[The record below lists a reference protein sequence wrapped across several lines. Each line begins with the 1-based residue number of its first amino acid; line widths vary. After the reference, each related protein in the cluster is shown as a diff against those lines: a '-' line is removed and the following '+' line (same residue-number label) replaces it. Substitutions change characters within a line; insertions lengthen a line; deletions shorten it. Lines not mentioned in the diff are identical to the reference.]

1 MIWMFNK
8 RTGEVMTQQ
17 LINWGVDHI
26 YGMPG
31 DSINEL
37 IDDLRK
43 RQDEIE
49 FIQVRHEETGA
60 LSAAAYA
67 KLTGKI
73 GVTAAIAGPG
83 AVHLLN
89 GLYDAKADSAP
100 VLAIVGQVH
109 SEEVGTGAFQEIN
122 LERMFDDVAVFNRRA
137 ETEAQ
142 LPDLLDQAIKE
153 AYAHK
158 GVSVLIVPDDLF
170 AAKQTDE
177 VRLTSGDYYRPEI
190 FPSQNQLNEAREMI
204 EKAEKP
210 IILAGQ
216 GTRNAPNE
224 LIDFAESIKAPII
237 LSLLAKGVIP
247 DNHPYCL
254 GQHGQIGTKP
264 AYHAMKETDLLI
276 LVGTQFPYRDFLPDD
291 VTAIQIDNKP
301 ENLGKYYPIEV
312 GLAGDSKE
320 TLAALTKLT
329 PSVEKRE
336 YLEYYQEKMNDWRI
350 ALQEEKR
357 STENPLHAPQVM
369 YELEKHM
376 EPGAI
381 ISGDVGNVTVW
392 LSRFLH
398 LVNQKFVLSGWLATM
413 GSGLPG
419 AIAAKKAY
427 PDKQVI
433 GVSGDG
439 GFSMVMHD
447 FVTAVKYDLPIKM
460 IVLNNSKIGMIK
472 YEQEQMG
479 HLNYATNL
487 GEVDF
492 AKFAEACGGE
502 GYRIE
507 SYEELST
514 KMKQA
519 FVSEK
524 PVLIDVVIE
533 DQAPLP
539 GKINY
544 QSAVNFSK
552 YIVKEFFESGNL
564 DLPDMKKALKRL
576 T

>member
-1 MIWMFNK
+1 MFNK

>member
-1 MIWMFNK
+1 MA
-8 RTGEVMTQQ
+8 QQ

-43 RQDEIE
+43 RKEEIE
-49 FIQVRHEETGA
+49 FLQIRHEETGA
-60 LSAAAYA
+60 LAAAAYA
-67 KLTGKI
+67 KLTGKL
-73 GVTAAIAGPG
+73 GVTLSIAGPG
-83 AVHLLN
+83 AVHLMN
-89 GLYDAKADSAP
+89 GLYDAKADRAP
-100 VLAIVGQVH
+100 VLAIVGQVQ
-109 SEEVGTGAFQEIN
+109 SEEVGTDAFQEIN

-153 AYAHK
+153 AYTNK

-170 AAKQTDE
+170 AKKQTSD
-177 VRLTSGDYYRPEI
+177 VRLTSGEYYKPEI
-190 FPSQNQLNEAREMI
+190 FPRQEHLNEARQLLEN
-204 EKAEKP
+204 AERP
-210 IILAGQ
+210 IILAGK
-216 GTRNAPNE
+216 GTKHASNE
-224 LIDFAESIKAPII
+224 LIHFAETIKAPII

-264 AYHAMKETDLLI
+264 SYNAMKETDLLI
-276 LVGTQFPYRDFLPDD
+276 LVGTQFPYRDFLPED
-291 VTAIQIDNKP
+291 VKAIQIDNNP
-301 ENLGKYYPIEV
+301 GNLGKYYPIEL

-320 TLAALTKLT
+320 TLAALSELI
-329 PSVEKRE
+329 PPVEKRN

-357 STENPLHAPQVM
+357 QEDNPLHAPQVM
-369 YELEKHM
+369 YEIEKNM
-376 EPGAI
+376 QPGAV

-392 LSRFLH
+392 LARFLH
-398 LVNQKFVLSGWLATM
+398 LVNQKFIISGWLATM

-419 AIAAKKAY
+419 AIAAQKAY

-433 GVSGDG
+433 GVAGDG
-439 GFSMVMHD
+439 GFSMGMHD

-460 IVLNNSKIGMIK
+460 VILNNSKIGMIK

-487 GEVDF
+487 GEMNF

-502 GYRIE
+502 GYRIQ
-507 SYEELST
+507 SYEELGP

-519 FVSEK
+519 FLSNK
-524 PVLIDVVIE
+524 PVIIDVVIE

-539 GKINY
+539 GKIDY
-544 QSAVNFSK
+544 RSAVNFSK
-552 YIVKEFFESGNL
+552 YIVAEFFDTGNL

-576 T
+576 R

>member
-1 MIWMFNK
+1 MFEK
-8 RTGEVMTQQ
+8 RTGEVITQQ
-17 LINWGVDHI
+17 LIDWGVDHI

-43 RQDEIE
+43 RQEEIS
-49 FIQVRHEETGA
+49 FMQIRHEETGA
-60 LSAAAYA
+60 LAASAYA
-67 KLTGKI
+67 KLTGKL
-73 GVTAAIAGPG
+73 GVTLSIAGPG

-89 GLYDAKADSAP
+89 GLYDAKADKAP
-100 VLAIVGQVH
+100 VLALVGQVQ

-122 LERMFDDVAVFNRRA
+122 LERMFDDVAVFNKRA
-137 ETEAQ
+137 ATEEQ
-142 LPDLLDQAIKE
+142 LPDLLNQAIKE
-153 AYAHK
+153 AYTNK

-170 AAKQTDE
+170 AKKQTSE
-177 VRLTSGDYYRPEI
+177 VMLTSGEHYKPEMI
-190 FPSQNQLNEAREMI
+190 PKPAHLKEARSLI
-204 EKAEKP
+204 EQAEKP

-216 GTRNAPNE
+216 GTKDAQNE
-224 LIDFAESIKAPII
+224 LIDFAEKIKAPII
-237 LSLLAKGVIP
+237 LSLLGKGMIP

-254 GQHGQIGTKP
+254 GQLGQIGTKP

-276 LVGTQFPYRDFLPDD
+276 LIGTQFPYRDFLPED
-291 VTAIQIDNKP
+291 VPAIQIDNKP
-301 ENLGKYYPIEV
+301 DNLGKYYPIKL

-320 TLAALTKLT
+320 TLQALSELIS
-329 PSVEKRE
+329 PVEKRS

-350 ALQEEKR
+350 AIQEEKR
-357 STENPLHAPQVM
+357 STEDPLHAPQVM

-376 EPGAI
+376 EPGAV

-392 LSRFLH
+392 LARFLH

-427 PDKQVI
+427 PEKQVI

-492 AKFAEACGGE
+492 SKFAEACGGE

-507 SYEELST
+507 SYEELAP

-519 FVSEK
+519 FVSNK
-524 PVLIDVVIE
+524 PVIIDVAIE

-539 GKINY
+539 GKIGY

-552 YIVKEFFESGNL
+552 YIVKNFFESGSL
-564 DLPDMKKALKRL
+564 DLPDMKKSIQRL
-576 T
+576 R

>member
-43 RQDEIE
+43 RQEEIE

-190 FPSQNQLNEAREMI
+190 FPAQNQLNEARQLI

-224 LIDFAESIKAPII
+224 LIDFAESIKAPVI

-276 LVGTQFPYRDFLPDD
+276 LVGTQFPYRDFLPED
-291 VTAIQIDNKP
+291 VAAIQIDNKP

-329 PSVEKRE
+329 APVEKRE

-357 STENPLHAPQVM
+357 STDHPLHAPQVM

-519 FVSEK
+519 FVSDK
-524 PVLIDVVIE
+524 PLLIDVVIE

-539 GKINY
+539 GKIDY

>member
-170 AAKQTDE
+170 AAKQKDE

-190 FPSQNQLNEAREMI
+190 FPVQTQLNEARQLI

-224 LIDFAESIKAPII
+224 LIDFAEAIKAPII
-237 LSLLAKGVIP
+237 MSLLAKGVIP

-301 ENLGKYYPIEV
+301 ENLGKYYPIDV

-320 TLAALTKLT
+320 TLAALAKLVA
-329 PSVEKRE
+329 PVEKRD

-350 ALQEEKR
+350 AVQEEKR

-392 LSRFLH
+392 LTRFLH

-419 AIAAKKAY
+419 AIAAQKAY

-539 GKINY
+539 GKIDY

>member
-1 MIWMFNK
+1 MFNK

-49 FIQVRHEETGA
+49 FVQVRHEETGA

-190 FPSQNQLNEAREMI
+190 FPSQKQLNEARQLI

-291 VTAIQIDNKP
+291 VAAIQIDNKP

-320 TLAALTKLT
+320 TMAALAKLT
-329 PSVEKRE
+329 APVEKRE

-447 FVTAVKYDLPIKM
+447 FVTAVKYELPIKM

-502 GYRIE
+502 GYRVE

-539 GKINY
+539 GKIDY

>member
-1 MIWMFNK
+1 MFNK

-170 AAKQTDE
+170 AAKQKDE

-190 FPSQNQLNEAREMI
+190 FPAQKQLNEARQLI

-276 LVGTQFPYRDFLPDD
+276 LVGTQFPYRDFLPGD
-291 VTAIQIDNKP
+291 VAAIQIDNKP

-329 PSVEKRE
+329 TPVEKRE

-419 AIAAKKAY
+419 ALAAKKAY

-447 FVTAVKYDLPIKM
+447 FVTAVKYELPIKM

-539 GKINY
+539 GKIDY

>member
-1 MIWMFNK
+1 MFNK

-49 FIQVRHEETGA
+49 FVQVRHEETGA

-190 FPSQNQLNEAREMI
+190 FPSQKQLNEARQLI

-291 VTAIQIDNKP
+291 VAAIQIDNKP

-320 TLAALTKLT
+320 TMAALAKLT
-329 PSVEKRE
+329 APVEKRE

-357 STENPLHAPQVM
+357 STDNPLHAPQVM

-447 FVTAVKYDLPIKM
+447 FVTAVKYELPIKM

-502 GYRIE
+502 GYRVE

-539 GKINY
+539 GKIDY

-552 YIVKEFFESGNL
+552 YIVKEFFETGNL

>member
-1 MIWMFNK
+1 
-8 RTGEVMTQQ
+8 MTQQ

-43 RQDEIE
+43 RKEEIE
-49 FIQVRHEETGA
+49 FLQIRHEETGA
-60 LSAAAYA
+60 LAAAAYA
-67 KLTGKI
+67 KLTGKL
-73 GVTAAIAGPG
+73 GVTLSIAGPG
-83 AVHLLN
+83 AVHLMN
-89 GLYDAKADSAP
+89 GLYDAKADRAP
-100 VLAIVGQVH
+100 VLALVGQVK

-153 AYAHK
+153 AYTNK

-170 AAKQTDE
+170 AKKQKSD
-177 VRLTSGDYYRPEI
+177 VRLTSGEYYKPEI
-190 FPSQNQLNEAREMI
+190 FPRQEHLNEARQLMEN
-204 EKAEKP
+204 AEKP
-210 IILAGQ
+210 IILAGK
-216 GTRNAPNE
+216 GTKHASNE
-224 LIDFAESIKAPII
+224 LIHFAETIKAPII

-264 AYHAMKETDLLI
+264 AYNAMKEADLLI

-291 VTAIQIDNKP
+291 VKAVQIDNNP
-301 ENLGKYYPIEV
+301 GNLGKYYPIDI

-320 TLAALTKLT
+320 TLAALSEHIS
-329 PSVEKRE
+329 PVEKRN

-357 STENPLHAPQVM
+357 QEENPLHAPQVM
-369 YELEKHM
+369 YEIEKNM
-376 EPGAI
+376 QPGAI

-392 LSRFLH
+392 LARFLH
-398 LVNQKFVLSGWLATM
+398 LVNQKFILSGWLATM

-419 AIAAKKAY
+419 AIAAQQAY

-447 FVTAVKYDLPIKM
+447 FATAVKYDLPIKM
-460 IVLNNSKIGMIK
+460 VILNNSKIAMIK

-487 GEVDF
+487 SGIDF

-502 GYRIE
+502 GYRIQ
-507 SYEELST
+507 SYEELGP

-519 FVSEK
+519 FVSTK
-524 PVLIDVVIE
+524 PVIIDVVIE

-539 GKINY
+539 GKIDY

-552 YIVKEFFESGNL
+552 YIVAEFFETGNL

-576 T
+576 R

>member
-1 MIWMFNK
+1 MFDK
-8 RTGEVMTQQ
+8 RTGEVMAQQ
-17 LINWGVDHI
+17 LIDCGVQHV

-43 RQDEIE
+43 RKEEIE

-67 KLTGKI
+67 KLTGKL
-73 GVTAAIAGPG
+73 GVTMAIAGPG

-89 GLYDAKADSAP
+89 GLYDAKADKAP

-122 LERMFDDVAVFNRRA
+122 LERMFDDVAVFNKRA

-142 LPDLLDQAIKE
+142 LPDLLNQAIRE
-153 AYAHK
+153 AYAAS

-170 AAKQTDE
+170 AKKQKSQ
-177 VRLTSGDYYRPEI
+177 VRLTSPGYVRPRVIPAMED
-190 FPSQNQLNEAREMI
+190 LKEARHLLEQ
-204 EKAEKP
+204 AEKP
-210 IILAGQ
+210 LILAGQ
-216 GTRNAPNE
+216 GASSARSS
-224 LIDFAESIKAPII
+224 LIEFAETIKAPII

-247 DNHPYCL
+247 DHHPYCL

-276 LVGTQFPYRDFLPDD
+276 LIGTQFPYRDFLPDN
-291 VTAIQIDNKP
+291 VKAIQIDLRP
-301 ENLGKYYPIEV
+301 ENIGKHYPVDV
-312 GLAGDSKE
+312 GLPGDAEATMK
-320 TLAALTKLT
+320 ALQELLT
-329 PSVEKRE
+329 PVEERQ
-336 YLEYYQEKMNDWRI
+336 YLTYYQEKMNDWRI

-357 STENPLHAPQVM
+357 STSNPLHAPQVM
-369 YELEKHM
+369 YQLEKLM
-376 EPGAI
+376 KPGAV
-381 ISGDVGNVTVW
+381 ISGDVGNSTVW
-392 LSRFLH
+392 VSRFLPF
-398 LVNQKFVLSGWLATM
+398 VDQKFVMSGWLATM

-419 AIAAKKAY
+419 ALAAQVAY
-427 PDKQVI
+427 PERQVI
-433 GVSGDG
+433 GIAGDG

-460 IVLNNSKIGMIK
+460 VVLNNSKIGMIK

-479 HLNYATNL
+479 HLNYATDL
-487 GEVDF
+487 GEIDF

-502 GYRIE
+502 GYRVENYEDLE
-507 SYEELST
+507 S
-514 KMKQA
+514 KMNQA
-519 FVSEK
+519 FLSNK

-533 DQAPLP
+533 DVAPLP
-539 GKINY
+539 GKIDY
-544 QSAVNFSK
+544 TSAVNFSK
-552 YIVKEFFESGNL
+552 YVIKNFFESGTL
-564 DLPDMKKALKRL
+564 DLPDLKKSLKRL

>member
-1 MIWMFNK
+1 MLNK
-8 RTGEVMTQQ
+8 RTGEVLTQQ

-37 IDDLRK
+37 IEDLRK
-43 RQDEIE
+43 RKEEIE

-142 LPDLLDQAIKE
+142 LPDLLNQAIKE
-153 AYAHK
+153 AYTYK
-158 GVSVLIVPDDLF
+158 GVAVLIVPDDLF
-170 AAKQTDE
+170 AAKQKEE
-177 VRLTSGDYYRPEI
+177 VRLTSGKYYKAEVS
-190 FPSQNQLNEAREMI
+190 PSQTQLNEARQLI
-204 EKAEKP
+204 ENAEKP

-216 GTRNAPNE
+216 GTRQAKNE
-224 LIDFAESIKAPII
+224 LIDFAETIKAPVI

-254 GQHGQIGTKP
+254 GQLGQIGTKP

-276 LVGTQFPYRDFLPDD
+276 LVGTQFPYRDFLPED
-291 VTAIQIDNKP
+291 VSAIQIDNKSAH
-301 ENLGKYYPIEV
+301 LGKYYPIEV
-312 GLAGDSKE
+312 GLPGDSKE
-320 TLAALTKLT
+320 TLSALTKLVQ
-329 PSVEKRE
+329 SVEKRA
-336 YLEYYQEKMNDWRI
+336 YLEHYQEKMNEWRI
-350 ALQEEKR
+350 AIQEEKR
-357 STENPLHAPQVM
+357 STEDPLHAPQVM
-369 YELEKHM
+369 YELEKHVQ
-376 EPGAI
+376 PGAI

-392 LSRFLH
+392 LTRFLH
-398 LVNQKFVLSGWLATM
+398 LVNQKFILSGWLATM

-419 AIAAKKAY
+419 AIAAKKAH
-427 PDKQVI
+427 PEKQVI
-433 GVSGDG
+433 GVAGDG

-447 FVTAVKYDLPIKM
+447 FVTAVKYNLPIKM

-479 HLNYATNL
+479 HLNYVTNL

-502 GYRIE
+502 GIRIE
-507 SYEELST
+507 SYEELES

-519 FVSEK
+519 FISDQ
-524 PVLIDVVIE
+524 PVLVDVVIE

-539 GKINY
+539 GKIEY

-552 YIVKEFFESGNL
+552 YIIKEFFESGNL
-564 DLPDMKKALKRL
+564 DLPDMVKALKRL
-576 T
+576 R

>member
-1 MIWMFNK
+1 MFNK
-8 RTGEVMTQQ
+8 RTGEVLTQQ

-37 IDDLRK
+37 IEDLRK
-43 RQDEIE
+43 RKEEIE

-142 LPDLLDQAIKE
+142 LPDLLNQAIKE
-153 AYAHK
+153 AYTYK
-158 GVSVLIVPDDLF
+158 GVAVLIVPDDLF
-170 AAKQTDE
+170 AAKQKEE
-177 VRLTSGDYYRPEI
+177 VRLTSGKYYKAEVS
-190 FPSQNQLNEAREMI
+190 PSQTQLNEARQLI
-204 EKAEKP
+204 ENAEKP

-216 GTRNAPNE
+216 GTRQAKNE
-224 LIDFAESIKAPII
+224 LIDFAETIKAPVI

-254 GQHGQIGTKP
+254 GQLGQIGTKP

-276 LVGTQFPYRDFLPDD
+276 LVGTQFPYRDFLPED
-291 VTAIQIDNKP
+291 VSAIQIDNKSAH
-301 ENLGKYYPIEV
+301 LGKYYPIEV
-312 GLAGDSKE
+312 GLPGDSKE
-320 TLAALTKLT
+320 TLSALTKLVQ
-329 PSVEKRE
+329 SVEKRA
-336 YLEYYQEKMNDWRI
+336 YLEHYQEKMNEWRI
-350 ALQEEKR
+350 AIQEEKR
-357 STENPLHAPQVM
+357 STEDPLHAPQVM
-369 YELEKHM
+369 YELEKHV

-392 LSRFLH
+392 LTRFLH
-398 LVNQKFVLSGWLATM
+398 LVNQKFILSGWLATM

-419 AIAAKKAY
+419 AIAAKKAH
-427 PDKQVI
+427 PEKQVI
-433 GVSGDG
+433 GVAGDG

-447 FVTAVKYDLPIKM
+447 FVTAVKYNLPIKM

-479 HLNYATNL
+479 HLNYVTNL

-502 GYRIE
+502 GIRIE
-507 SYEELST
+507 SYEELES

-519 FVSEK
+519 FISDQ
-524 PVLIDVVIE
+524 PVLVDVVIE

-539 GKINY
+539 GKIEY

-552 YIVKEFFESGNL
+552 YIIKEFFESGNL
-564 DLPDMKKALKRL
+564 DLPDMVKALKRL
-576 T
+576 R

>member
-170 AAKQTDE
+170 AAKQKDE

-190 FPSQNQLNEAREMI
+190 FPAQTQLNEARQLI

-224 LIDFAESIKAPII
+224 LIDFAEAIKAPII
-237 LSLLAKGVIP
+237 MSLLAKGVIP

-301 ENLGKYYPIEV
+301 ENLGKYYPIDV

-320 TLAALTKLT
+320 TLAALAKLVS
-329 PSVEKRE
+329 PVEKRD

-350 ALQEEKR
+350 AVQEEKR

-381 ISGDVGNVTVW
+381 VSGDVGNVTVW
-392 LSRFLH
+392 LTRFLH

-419 AIAAKKAY
+419 AIAAQKAY

-539 GKINY
+539 GKIDY

-552 YIVKEFFESGNL
+552 YIVKEFFETGNL

>member
-1 MIWMFNK
+1 MFNK

-43 RQDEIE
+43 RQEEIE

-190 FPSQNQLNEAREMI
+190 FPAQNQLNEARQLI

-224 LIDFAESIKAPII
+224 LIDFAESIKAPVI

-276 LVGTQFPYRDFLPDD
+276 LVGTQFPYRDFLPED
-291 VTAIQIDNKP
+291 VAAIQIDNKP

-329 PSVEKRE
+329 APVEKRE

-357 STENPLHAPQVM
+357 STDHPLHAPQVM

-519 FVSEK
+519 FVSDK
-524 PVLIDVVIE
+524 PLLIDVVIE

-539 GKINY
+539 GKIDY

>member
-1 MIWMFNK
+1 MFNK

-49 FIQVRHEETGA
+49 FVQVRHEETGA

-190 FPSQNQLNEAREMI
+190 FPSQKQLNEARQLI

-291 VTAIQIDNKP
+291 VAAIQIDNKP

-320 TLAALTKLT
+320 TLAALAKLT
-329 PSVEKRE
+329 APVEKRE

-427 PDKQVI
+427 PNKQVI

-447 FVTAVKYDLPIKM
+447 FVTAVKYELPIKM

-502 GYRIE
+502 GYRVE

-539 GKINY
+539 GKIDY

>member
-1 MIWMFNK
+1 MFEK
-8 RTGEVMTQQ
+8 RTGEVITQQ
-17 LINWGVDHI
+17 LIDWGVDHI

-37 IDDLRK
+37 MDDLRK
-43 RQDEIE
+43 RQEEIS
-49 FIQVRHEETGA
+49 FLQVRHEETGA
-60 LSAAAYA
+60 LAAAAYA
-67 KLTGKI
+67 KLTGKL
-73 GVTAAIAGPG
+73 GVTLSIAGPG

-89 GLYDAKADSAP
+89 GLYDAKADKAP
-100 VLAIVGQVH
+100 VLALVGQVH

-153 AYAHK
+153 AYANK

-170 AAKQTDE
+170 AKKQKNE
-177 VRLTSGDYYRPEI
+177 PRLTAGTYYRPEI
-190 FPSQNQLNEAREMI
+190 VPNSDQLKEARHLI
-204 EKAEKP
+204 EQAEKP
-210 IILAGQ
+210 LILAGQ
-216 GTRNAPNE
+216 GTKDASAE
-224 LIDFAESIKAPII
+224 LIQFAETIQAPIVM
-237 LSLLAKGVIP
+237 SLLGKGIIP

-276 LVGTQFPYRDFLPDD
+276 LIGTQFPYRDFLPEE
-291 VTAIQIDNKP
+291 VKAVQIDNKP
-301 ENLGKYYPIEV
+301 ENLGKYYPIEL
-312 GLAGDSKE
+312 GLPGNSKE
-320 TLAALTKLT
+320 TLQALIELIT
-329 PSVEKRE
+329 PVDERG
-336 YLEYYQEKMNDWRI
+336 YLRHYQEKMKDWRI

-357 STENPLHAPQVM
+357 STKDPLHAPQVM

-376 EPGAI
+376 ESGAI

-398 LVNQKFVLSGWLATM
+398 LVNQKFLMSGWLATM

-419 AIAAKKAY
+419 ALAAKQAF

-460 IVLNNSKIGMIK
+460 IILNNSKIGMIK

-479 HLNYATNL
+479 HLNYATDL

-502 GYRIE
+502 GYRIR
-507 SYEELST
+507 SYEELEP

-519 FVSEK
+519 FVSNK
-524 PVLIDVVIE
+524 PVIIDVVIE

-539 GKINY
+539 GKIDY
-544 QSAVNFSK
+544 TSAVNFSK
-552 YIVKEFFESGNL
+552 YIVKNFFESGTL
-564 DLPDMKKALKRL
+564 DLPDMKKALQRL

>member
-1 MIWMFNK
+1 MFNK

-67 KLTGKI
+67 KLTGKL

-190 FPSQNQLNEAREMI
+190 FPSQNQLNEARQMI

-276 LVGTQFPYRDFLPDD
+276 LVGTQFPYRDFLPDE

-320 TLAALTKLT
+320 TLAALKKLT
-329 PSVEKRE
+329 ASVEKRE

-507 SYEELST
+507 SYEDLSS

-539 GKINY
+539 GKIDY

>member
-1 MIWMFNK
+1 MSELFNK
-8 RTGEVMTQQ
+8 RTGEVLTQQ
-17 LINWGVDHI
+17 LIDWGVDHI

-43 RQDEIE
+43 RQEEIK
-49 FIQVRHEETGA
+49 FFQVRHEETGA
-60 LSAAAYA
+60 LAASAYA

-73 GVTAAIAGPG
+73 GVTMGIAGPG
-83 AVHLLN
+83 AIHLLN
-89 GLYDAKADSAP
+89 GLYDAKSDSAP

-109 SEEVGTGAFQEIN
+109 SQEVGTGAFQEIN

-137 ETEAQ
+137 ESEAQ
-142 LPDLLDQAIKE
+142 LPDLLNQAIKE
-153 AYAHK
+153 AYSNK

-170 AAKQTDE
+170 AKKQTDD
-177 VRLTSGDYYRPEI
+177 VRLTAGEYYKPEI
-190 FPSQNQLNEAREMI
+190 FPSQKHLIEASQQI

-210 IILAGQ
+210 VILAGQ
-216 GTRNAPNE
+216 GTRNATHE
-224 LIDFAESIKAPII
+224 LIEFAEAIKAPVI
-237 LSLLAKGVIP
+237 LSLLAKGVLP

-254 GQHGQIGTKP
+254 GQTGQLGTKP
-264 AYHAMKETDLLI
+264 AYHAMKDADLLI
-276 LVGTQFPYRDFLPDD
+276 LIGTQFPYRDFLPDN
-291 VTAIQIDNKP
+291 VTAIQIDNNP
-301 ENLGKYYPIEV
+301 ANLGKYYPITL
-312 GLAGDSKE
+312 GLAGDSKA
-320 TLAALTKLT
+320 TLEAMTELVVPVK
-329 PSVEKRE
+329 ERE
-336 YLEYYQEKMNDWRI
+336 YLTYYQEKMNDWRI

-357 STENPLHAPQVM
+357 STEDPLHAPQVM

-376 EPGAI
+376 QPGAI

-392 LSRFLH
+392 LARFLH
-398 LVNQKFVLSGWLATM
+398 LVNQKFIISGWLATM

-419 AIAAKKAY
+419 AIAAKQAN

-507 SYEELST
+507 SFEDLAP

-519 FVSEK
+519 FVSNK
-524 PVLIDVVIE
+524 PVIIDVVIE

-539 GKINY
+539 GKIEY

-552 YIVKEFFESGNL
+552 YIVKEFFENGNL
-564 DLPDMKKALKRL
+564 DLPDMKKSLKRL